1 MSRYDKNEDTNVGPY
16 DKDLPDVS
24 AFPAALFSKLPGD
37 TVYDI
42 MMDRFNIEYDDVL
55 REGVERMSSLREDTY
70 NRGFN
75 DGQVDGIERGREEGI
90 DLGMINSLS
99 DTVVALV
106 KEEKWSLEKAI
117 SLSSIPDGLKE
128 SVRKEAVR
136 KLES

>member
-1 MSRYDKNEDTNVGPY
+1 
-16 DKDLPDVS
+16 
-24 AFPAALFSKLPGD
+24 
-37 TVYDI
+37 